1 MNVALMGSVSSSWYA
16 LDALV
21 RGGVEITGV
30 LGVDESRARHV
41 SDYRC
46 LRERAG
52 DAGIPFHSFA
62 KVSEPDVE
70 KFLLNRAPDLLW
82 VIGLS
87 QLVPDRLM
95 AIARIGGV
103 GFHPTM
109 LPEGRGRAPVA
120 WTILRGARAAANL
133 FFLTDEPDAGDI
145 IIQREVPVRPDDYSE
160 DLIERTNRV
169 LADAVLEL
177 APRIRAGDVP
187 RTPQDHSKA
196 SYYPKRIP
204 ADGLIDWAEST
215 DGVYRLIRAAGR
227 PYPGAF
233 THHQQQRLTVWR
245 GRPSEAY
252 AAGGSGKPGTVLSVS
267 SSAGIAVATG
277 DGAILMTDVEPESG
291 DQASAVLEVGALL
304 S

>member
-16 LDALV
+16 LDALI
-21 RGGVEITGV
+21 RGGVEVTGV
-30 LGVDESRARHV
+30 LGVDESRAEQV
-41 SDYRC
+41 SDYRS
-46 LRERAG
+46 LRQRAV
-52 DAGIPFHSFA
+52 DAHIPFHSFV
-62 KVSEPDVE
+62 KVSETAVE
-70 KFLLNRAPDLLW
+70 TFLTDHAPDLLW

-95 AIARIGGV
+95 AIARVGSV

-120 WTILRGARAAANL
+120 WTILNGARAAANL

-145 IIQREVPVRPDDYSE
+145 IIQREVLVGPDDYSE

-169 LADAVLEL
+169 LAEAIIEL
-177 APRIRAGDVP
+177 APRIRAGDIP
-187 RTPQDHSKA
+187 CTPQDHSKA
-196 SYYPKRIP
+196 TYYAKRTP
-204 ADGLIDWAEST
+204 ADGLIDWADST
-215 DGVYRLIRAAGR
+215 DAVYRLIRAAGR

-233 THHQQQRLTVWR
+233 THHQQQKLTVWR
-245 GRPSEAY
+245 GRPREARV
-252 AAGGSGKPGTVLSVS
+252 ANGSGKPGAVVSVS
-267 SSAGIAVATG
+267 SSTGVTVATG

-291 DQASAVLEVGALL
+291 GQIVDLLEVGARL